1 MAALQRLDQGLNQ
14 LFYPCSPRWVS
25 VRPSFQPSPD
35 GLRFQQPKPG
45 QALLR
50 GQVPRLF
57 RRPTEQFGILLAY
70 LSESERKLSV
80 LVAEQ
85 RRSSHPLATAGRRA
99 FASIRKSCLC
109 ECVSFIPA
117 LGRARRRGRVSSL
130 PFNSPTEQR
139 ENLAERGGSPA
150 VHARSDFF
158 YERRNSGGRTVRRA
172 PGARRKAGPPRP
184 QSYGPLTSADLHR
197 VPSNGERKI

>member
-57 RRPTEQFGILLAY
+57 RRPTEQLGILLAY
-70 LSESERKLSV
+70 LASWNASS
-80 LVAEQ
+80 
-85 RRSSHPLATAGRRA
+85 RSSLPSSDGPVTPWRPLGRRA

-150 VHARSDFF
+150 VHARFDFF